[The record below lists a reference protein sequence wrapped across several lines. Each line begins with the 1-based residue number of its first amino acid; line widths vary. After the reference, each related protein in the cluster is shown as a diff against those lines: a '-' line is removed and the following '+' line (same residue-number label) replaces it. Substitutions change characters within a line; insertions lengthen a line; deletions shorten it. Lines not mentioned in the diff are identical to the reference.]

1 MQVVYER
8 CCGLDIHKKLIVACV
23 LVRGAQGQ
31 RHKELRTFGTMMA
44 DLEAMREWLKAAGC
58 THVAMESTGVYWQ
71 PIYNVLEGHFELL
84 LVNAQH
90 IKAVPGRKTDLRDAE
105 WLAELLQHGLVR
117 ASYVPSAWQR
127 HLRELTRTR
136 TRLMQ
141 ERSRVI
147 NRLQKV
153 LEDSNIKL
161 ASVVS
166 DIMGKSAQ
174 AMLGGLVAGQTDPK
188 RLAELAHT
196 RLRAS
201 REQLE
206 QALTGSFQPHHRF
219 LVQEHLLHIE
229 YLEEEISHLDEQI
242 TQQVQPYE
250 DLLGL
255 LDTIVGIN
263 RRLAEIL
270 LAEIGPEVSRFAS
283 AGHLASWA
291 GMCPGNHASA
301 GKRLSGRTRK
311 GNRWLR
317 TALIEAAH
325 AAARTKH
332 TYLSAQYRHLVSRLG
347 KQRAAVA
354 VGHSLLVIV
363 YYVMTRHEPYQ
374 ELGGTYFDERDR
386 QAVER
391 RLVRRLE
398 QLGYQVSMPPTT
410 PVA

>member
-1 MQVVYER
+1 
-8 CCGLDIHKKLIVACV
+8 
-23 LVRGAQGQ
+23 
-31 RHKELRTFGTMMA
+31 
-44 DLEAMREWLKAAGC
+44 
-58 THVAMESTGVYWQ
+58 
-71 PIYNVLEGHFELL
+71 
-84 LVNAQH
+84 
-90 IKAVPGRKTDLRDAE
+90 
-105 WLAELLQHGLVR
+105 
-117 ASYVPSAWQR
+117 
-127 HLRELTRTR
+127 
-136 TRLMQ
+136 MQ

-174 AMLGGLVAGQTDPK
+174 AMLRGLVAGQTDPK
-188 RLAELAHT
+188 RLADLAHT

-219 LVQEHLLHIE
+219 LIQEHLLHIE
-229 YLEEEISHLDEQI
+229 SLEEQISRLDEQI
-242 TQQVQPYE
+242 AEQLQPYE
-250 DLLGL
+250 DLLEL
-255 LDTIVGIN
+255 LETIVGIN

-270 LAEIGPEVSRFAS
+270 LAELGPELSRFPS
-283 AGHLASWA
+283 AEHLASWA
-291 GMCPGNHASA
+291 GMCPGKHASA

-332 TYLSAQYRHLVSRLG
+332 TSVSVQYRRLVLRLG
-347 KQRAAVA
+347 KQRALVA
-354 VGHSLLVIV
+354 VGHSLLVSV

-374 ELGGTYFDERDR
+374 ELGGSYFDERDR

-398 QLGYQVSMPPTT
+398 QLGYQVSLQSTT
-410 PVA
+410 PAV